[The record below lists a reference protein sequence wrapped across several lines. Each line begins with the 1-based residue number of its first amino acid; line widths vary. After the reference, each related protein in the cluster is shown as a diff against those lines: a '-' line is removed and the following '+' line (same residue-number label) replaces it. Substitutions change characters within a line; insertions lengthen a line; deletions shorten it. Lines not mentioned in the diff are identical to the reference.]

1 MSRFYRP
8 FAYDSDGPSM
18 GEEWWAEHQFE
29 YDFPHGVNNDEWTTR
44 DGRTLKITEMTSDH
58 IRNCMKMLERDAE
71 EDEEGNIDDFYFVL
85 EAELER
91 RRKDA
96 ERILQ
101 ERQRIVIPE
110 EVPF

>member
-1 MSRFYRP
+1 MLGVYRP

-29 YDFPHGVNNDEWTTR
+29 YDFPHGVDNDEWTTE
-44 DGRTLKITEMTSDH
+44 DGRTLKIAEMTTDH
-58 IRNCMKMLERDAE
+58 IRNCMKMLERISTNGDI
-71 EDEEGNIDDFYFVL
+71 DNIYFMF

-91 RRKDA
+91 RKKNA
-96 ERILQ
+96 ERLLQ
-101 ERQRIVIPE
+101 EKQRIILNE